1 MSETTLNVSGA
12 QIMAILGQKEV
23 ERLLLLERVAQLEAL
38 VKELTPPVTDAK
50 PNLEVVT

>member
-1 MSETTLNVSGA
+1 MNEPTIGVSGA

-23 ERLLLLERVAQLEAL
+23 ERLLLLERVAQLEAI
-38 VKELTPPVTDAK
+38 VKELTPPVPDAK